1 MKLKLYDL
9 IIGIW
14 LLCLV
19 AVYIQLTTCEES
31 QEVYTS
37 EQQVTQQEE
46 SDVEPATLDIV
57 KAEKSYIEKLEEVK
71 LDAELQQW
79 IMSYSYE
86 RHISPFIVFAIIEKE
101 SDYDTN
107 AVGDAGESIGLMQI
121 QEKWHQERMEEL
133 GLSDLWDS
141 QQNIQV
147 GIDYLMELLGENP
160 DMEWVLNAYNGGRA
174 YADRKKATHTEYA
187 TYILM
192 RAAELEKEWWQ

>member
-19 AVYIQLTTCEES
+19 AVYIQLTRCEEL
-31 QEVYTS
+31 QEDYTS
-37 EQQVTQQEE
+37 EQQVTHQEE
-46 SDVEPATLDIV
+46 SDIESATLDIV
-57 KAEKSYIEKLEEVK
+57 KAEKSYIEKLEDVK
-71 LDAELQQW
+71 LSTEMQQW

-101 SDYDTN
+101 SDYDAE

-121 QEKWHQERMEEL
+121 QEKWHRERMEEL

-141 QQNIQV
+141 QQNIQTGV
-147 GIDYLMELLGENP
+147 DYLLELLDENP

-174 YADRKKATHTEYA
+174 YADRKKDTHTEYA

>member
-1 MKLKLYDL
+1 MKIKLYDL

-19 AVYIQLTTCEES
+19 AVYIQLTIREEP

-37 EQQVTQQEE
+37 ERQIQQEE
-46 SDVEPATLDIV
+46 SDIEPATLNIV
-57 KAEKSYIEKLEEVK
+57 KAEKSYIEKLEDVK
-71 LDAELQQW
+71 LSAEMQQW
-79 IMSYSYE
+79 IMSYAYE

-101 SDYDTN
+101 SDYDAD

-133 GLSDLWDS
+133 GLSNLWDS

-160 DMEWVLNAYNGGRA
+160 DMEWVLNAYNGGRT
-174 YADRKKATHTEYA
+174 YADRKKDTHTEYA
-187 TYILM
+187 TYILT
-192 RAAELEKEWWQ
+192 RASELEKEWWQ

>member
-1 MKLKLYDL
+1 MKLYDL

-19 AVYIQLTTCEES
+19 AVYIQLTTREEP
-31 QEVYTS
+31 QKIYTS

-46 SDVEPATLDIV
+46 SDIEPATLNIV
-57 KAEKSYIEKLEEVK
+57 KEEKPYIEKLQGVK
-71 LDAELQQW
+71 LSAEMQQW

-101 SDYDTN
+101 SDYDAD

-141 QQNIQV
+141 QQNIQT
-147 GIDYLMELLGENP
+147 GIDYLLELLDENP

-174 YADRKKATHTEYA
+174 YADRKKETHTEYA
-187 TYILM
+187 TYILT

>member
-1 MKLKLYDL
+1 MKVKLYDL

-19 AVYIQLTTCEES
+19 VVYIQLTRCEER
-31 QEVYTS
+31 QEIYTS

-46 SDVEPATLDIV
+46 SDIEPATLNIV
-57 KAEKSYIEKLEEVK
+57 KEEKPYIEKLQDVK
-71 LDAELQQW
+71 LSAEMQQW
-79 IMSYSYE
+79 VMSYSYE

-101 SDYDTN
+101 SDYDAE

-141 QQNIQV
+141 QQNIQT
-147 GIDYLMELLGENP
+147 GIDYLLELLDENP

-174 YADRKKATHTEYA
+174 YADRKKETHTEYA
-187 TYILM
+187 TYILT

>member
-1 MKLKLYDL
+1 MKVKLYDL

-19 AVYIQLTTCEES
+19 AVYIQLTRCEER
-31 QEVYTS
+31 QEIYTS

-46 SDVEPATLDIV
+46 SDIEPATLNIV
-57 KAEKSYIEKLEEVK
+57 KEEKPYIEKLQDVK
-71 LDAELQQW
+71 LSAEMQQW
-79 IMSYSYE
+79 VMSYSYE

-101 SDYDTN
+101 SDYDAE

-141 QQNIQV
+141 QQNIQTGV
-147 GIDYLMELLGENP
+147 DYLLELLDENP
-160 DMEWVLNAYNGGRA
+160 DMEWVLNAYNGGCA
-174 YADRKKATHTEYA
+174 YADRKKDTHTEYA
-187 TYILM
+187 TYILT

>member
-1 MKLKLYDL
+1 MKIKLYDL

-19 AVYIQLTTCEES
+19 AVYIQLTIREEP

-37 EQQVTQQEE
+37 ERQIQQEE
-46 SDVEPATLDIV
+46 SDIEPATLDIV
-57 KAEKSYIEKLEEVK
+57 KAEKSYIEKLEDVK
-71 LDAELQQW
+71 LSAEMQQW
-79 IMSYSYE
+79 VMSYSYE
-86 RHISPFIVFAIIEKE
+86 RNISPFIIFAIIEKE
-101 SDYDTN
+101 SDYDAD

-133 GLSDLWDS
+133 GLSNLWDS

-174 YADRKKATHTEYA
+174 YADRKKDTHTEYA

>member
-1 MKLKLYDL
+1 MKIKLYDL

-19 AVYIQLTTCEES
+19 AVYIQLTIREEP

-37 EQQVTQQEE
+37 ERQIQQEE
-46 SDVEPATLDIV
+46 SDIEPATLNIV
-57 KAEKSYIEKLEEVK
+57 KAEKSYIEKLEDVK
-71 LDAELQQW
+71 LSAEMQQW
-79 IMSYSYE
+79 IMSYAYE

-101 SDYDTN
+101 SDYDAD

-133 GLSDLWDS
+133 GLSNLWDS

-147 GIDYLMELLGENP
+147 GIDYLMELLDENP

-174 YADRKKATHTEYA
+174 YADRKKDTHTEYA

>member
-1 MKLKLYDL
+1 MKVKLYDA

-19 AVYIQLTTCEES
+19 AVYIQLTTREEP
-31 QEVYTS
+31 QKIYTS

-46 SDVEPATLDIV
+46 SDIEFATLDIV

-86 RHISPFIVFAIIEKE
+86 RHISPFVVFAIIEKE
-101 SDYDTN
+101 SDYDAD
-107 AVGDAGESIGLMQI
+107 AVGDAGKSIGLMQI

-133 GLSDLWDS
+133 GLYDLWDS
-141 QQNIQV
+141 RQNIQV
-147 GIDYLMELLGENP
+147 GIDYLLELLDENP

-174 YADRKKATHTEYA
+174 YADRKKTTHTEYA
-187 TYILM
+187 TYILT

>member
-1 MKLKLYDL
+1 MKIKLYDL

-19 AVYIQLTTCEES
+19 AVYIQLTIREEP

-37 EQQVTQQEE
+37 ERKIQQEE
-46 SDVEPATLDIV
+46 SDIEPATLNIV
-57 KAEKSYIEKLEEVK
+57 KAEKSYIEKLEDVK
-71 LDAELQQW
+71 LSAEMQQW
-79 IMSYSYE
+79 LISYAYE

-101 SDYDTN
+101 SDYDAD

-133 GLSDLWDS
+133 GLSNLWDS

-147 GIDYLMELLGENP
+147 GIDYLMELLDENP

-174 YADRKKATHTEYA
+174 YADRKKETHTEYA

>member
-1 MKLKLYDL
+1 MKLYDL

-19 AVYIQLTTCEES
+19 AVYIQLTRCEER
-31 QEVYTS
+31 QKIYTS
-37 EQQVTQQEE
+37 EQQVTHQEE
-46 SDVEPATLDIV
+46 SDIEPATLNIV
-57 KAEKSYIEKLEEVK
+57 KEEKPYIEKLQDVK
-71 LDAELQQW
+71 LSAEMQQW
-79 IMSYSYE
+79 VMSYSYE

-101 SDYDTN
+101 SDYDVN

-121 QEKWHQERMEEL
+121 QEKWHQERMEAL

-147 GIDYLMELLGENP
+147 GIDYLLELLDENP

-174 YADRKKATHTEYA
+174 YADRKKETHTEYA
-187 TYILM
+187 TYILT

>member
-1 MKLKLYDL
+1 MKVKLYDA

-19 AVYIQLTTCEES
+19 AVYIQLTRREEP
-31 QEVYTS
+31 QEAYTS
-37 EQQVTQQEE
+37 EQQVTHQEE
-46 SDVEPATLDIV
+46 SDIESATLDIV
-57 KAEKSYIEKLEEVK
+57 KAEKSYIEKLEDVK
-71 LDAELQQW
+71 LSTEMQQW

-101 SDYDTN
+101 SDYDVN

-121 QEKWHQERMEEL
+121 QEKWHQERMKEL

-147 GIDYLMELLGENP
+147 GIDYLLELLDENP

-174 YADRKKATHTEYA
+174 YADRKKETHTEYA
-187 TYILM
+187 TYILT

>member
-1 MKLKLYDL
+1 MKIKLYDL

-19 AVYIQLTTCEES
+19 AVYIQLTIREEP

-37 EQQVTQQEE
+37 ERQIQQEE
-46 SDVEPATLDIV
+46 SDIEPATLNIV
-57 KAEKSYIEKLEEVK
+57 KAEKSYIEKLEDVK
-71 LDAELQQW
+71 LSAEMQQW
-79 IMSYSYE
+79 IMSYAYE

-101 SDYDTN
+101 SDYDAD

-133 GLSDLWDS
+133 GLSNLWDS

-147 GIDYLMELLGENP
+147 GIDYLMELLDENP

-174 YADRKKATHTEYA
+174 YADRKKETHTEYA

>member
-1 MKLKLYDL
+1 MKIKLYDL

-19 AVYIQLTTCEES
+19 AVYIQLTIREEPH
-31 QEVYTS
+31 EVYTS
-37 EQQVTQQEE
+37 ERQIQQEE
-46 SDVEPATLDIV
+46 SDIEPATLNIV
-57 KAEKSYIEKLEEVK
+57 KAEKSYIEKLEDVK
-71 LDAELQQW
+71 LSAEMQQW
-79 IMSYSYE
+79 LISYAYE

-101 SDYDTN
+101 SDYDAD

-133 GLSDLWDS
+133 GLSNLWDS

-147 GIDYLMELLGENP
+147 GIDYLMELLDENP

-174 YADRKKATHTEYA
+174 YADRKKETHTEYA

>member
-1 MKLKLYDL
+1 MKVKLYDL

-19 AVYIQLTTCEES
+19 AVYIQLTRCEER
-31 QEVYTS
+31 QEIYTS

-46 SDVEPATLDIV
+46 SDIEPATLNIV
-57 KAEKSYIEKLEEVK
+57 KEEKPYIEKLQDVK
-71 LDAELQQW
+71 LSAEMQQW
-79 IMSYSYE
+79 VMSYSYE

-101 SDYDTN
+101 SDYDAE

-141 QQNIQV
+141 QQNIQTGV
-147 GIDYLMELLGENP
+147 DYLLELLDENP

-174 YADRKKATHTEYA
+174 YADRKKDTHTEYA
-187 TYILM
+187 TYILT

>member
-1 MKLKLYDL
+1 MKLYDL

-19 AVYIQLTTCEES
+19 AVYIQLTTREEP
-31 QEVYTS
+31 QKIYTS

-46 SDVEPATLDIV
+46 SDIEPATLNIV
-57 KAEKSYIEKLEEVK
+57 KEEKPYIEKLQGVK
-71 LDAELQQW
+71 LSTEMQQW

-101 SDYDTN
+101 SDYDAD

-141 QQNIQV
+141 QQNIQT
-147 GIDYLMELLGENP
+147 GIDYLLELLDENP

-174 YADRKKATHTEYA
+174 YADRKKETHTEYA
-187 TYILM
+187 TYILT

>member
-19 AVYIQLTTCEES
+19 AVYIQLTTREEP
-31 QEVYTS
+31 QKIYTS
-37 EQQVTQQEE
+37 EQQAIQQEE
-46 SDVEPATLDIV
+46 SEIEPAALDIV
-57 KAEKSYIEKLEEVK
+57 KVSYTEKLQDVK
-71 LDAELQQW
+71 LSAEMQQW
-79 IMSYSYE
+79 LMSYSYE
-86 RHISPFIVFAIIEKE
+86 RHISPFIIFAIIEKE
-101 SDYDTN
+101 SDYDAD

-121 QEKWHQERMEEL
+121 QEKWHQERMEKL

-147 GIDYLMELLGENP
+147 GIDYLMELLDENP
-160 DMEWVLNAYNGGRA
+160 DMEWVLNAYNGGRE
-174 YADRKKATHTEYA
+174 YADRKKDTHTEYA
-187 TYILM
+187 TYILT